1 MINPLRLSVFAVNN
15 KHMKKHE
22 KHAKLIKPEI
32 GFFGRNEIAFLG
44 APCGLIE
51 ALVDNIIENLPSS
64 LNTIYVDAD
73 HGSNEQEVFRKT
85 IFQDKISHKSLEKKS
100 ISVFEQ
106 KFLLNDQDLVLV
118 NGNHFEAKSQ
128 VVVIHPKKVASLKKR
143 IGQLTDIKA
152 IILDEGETEIYDW
165 LEVSPEIPVF
175 DIAETSKISAF
186 ISAQM
191 TPAALKVLIL
201 TGGKSTRMGT
211 DKANIAYHGKPQ
223 YQFLY
228 QTVETMGLEAFI
240 SCRDDQKE
248 AFEGNII
255 SDKFMGLGPYGAILS
270 AFQTDPNAAWLVI
283 ACDLPLVQAGD
294 LEFLKSNRNPYKLAT
309 ACYNPAT
316 DFPDPLFT
324 IWEPKAYQTLL
335 NYLALGYSCP
345 RKVLINSEIELVKL
359 LKPEIL
365 TNANTP
371 EERAIVEGKITS
383 AV

>member
-1 MINPLRLSVFAVNN
+1 
-15 KHMKKHE
+15 MKKHE

-32 GFFGRNEIAFLG
+32 GFFGRTEIAFLG

-51 ALVDNIIENLPSS
+51 ALVDKIIENLPSS
-64 LNTIYVDAD
+64 LNAIYVDAD
-73 HGSNEQEVFRKT
+73 HGSNEMEVFRKA
-85 IFQDKISHKSLEKKS
+85 ILQDKISHKSLEKKS

-128 VVVIHPKKVASLKKR
+128 VVVIHPKKEASLKKR

-175 DIAETSKISAF
+175 NIAETSKISAF
-186 ISAQM
+186 ISAQI
-191 TPAALKVLIL
+191 TPAALKVLVL

-228 QTVETMGLEAFI
+228 KTVEKMGLEAFI

-345 RKVLINSEIELVKL
+345 RKVLINSEIEIVNLP
-359 LKPEIL
+359 KPEIL

>member
-85 IFQDKISHKSLEKKS
+85 ILQDKISHKSLEKKS